1 MSDIEVPIIELTS
14 LEGLP
19 PLLEKFLQREPF
31 DLEAE
36 RIARE
41 VLSEIKL
48 GGNAALLKAIE
59 KFDGVNFQVDELLV
73 KKEEF
78 AAARSKVDQSFIS
91 AIHQSHKNVAAFAQ
105 AGLKKEWSISAPKGG
120 VLGERYVPL
129 QRVGVYVPG
138 GTAPLVSTAI
148 MTITLAKVA
157 GVPEIVAV
165 SPVGQSKKM
174 NEYLLYAME
183 VAGATEVY
191 KIGGIQAIGAL
202 AYGTE
207 TIKKVQKIVGPGNAY
222 VTAAKRCVYGE
233 VALDLVAGPS
243 EIAILADENAPPD
256 AIAADML
263 SQAEHGSGHERALL
277 VVTSARVAARVKDE
291 LLRQTEKLPRAEM
304 VKKVLLKGCMIVV
317 VSNLEKGMELC
328 NRFAPE
334 HLEIMVNEP
343 RNWVKKVQ
351 NAGAVFVGVWTPECV
366 GDFTAGPSHV
376 LPTGGAAAMFS
387 GLTVDDFRKRISVI
401 SFTRADLKHALE
413 TIEVFGRVEGLEAH
427 SNSARIR
434 FCGNEK

>member
-1 MSDIEVPIIELTS
+1 
-14 LEGLP
+14 
-19 PLLEKFLQREPF
+19 
-31 DLEAE
+31 
-36 RIARE
+36 
-41 VLSEIKL
+41 
-48 GGNAALLKAIE
+48 
-59 KFDGVNFQVDELLV
+59 
-73 KKEEF
+73 
-78 AAARSKVDQSFIS
+78 
-91 AIHQSHKNVAAFAQ
+91 
-105 AGLKKEWSISAPKGG
+105 
-120 VLGERYVPL
+120 
-129 QRVGVYVPG
+129 VG
-138 GTAPLVSTAI
+138 
-148 MTITLAKVA
+148 K
-157 GVPEIVAV
+157 
-165 SPVGQSKKM
+165 SKKM
-174 NEYLLYAME
+174 NEHLLYALE

-263 SQAEHGSGHERALL
+263 SQAEHGSGHEKALL
-277 VVTSARVAARVKDE
+277 VATSTRLASKVKDE
-291 LLRQTEKLPRAEM
+291 LLRQMDKLPRAELI
-304 VKKVLLKGCMIVV
+304 KKVLSKGSMIVV

-328 NRFAPE
+328 NQFAPE

-343 RNWVKKVQ
+343 RNWVKKVH

-387 GLTVDDFRKRISVI
+387 GLTVDDFRQRISMI
-401 SFTRADLKHALE
+401 SFTRADLKNALE
-413 TIEVFGRVEGLEAH
+413 TVEAFGRAEGLEAH

-434 FCGNEK
+434 FFEK